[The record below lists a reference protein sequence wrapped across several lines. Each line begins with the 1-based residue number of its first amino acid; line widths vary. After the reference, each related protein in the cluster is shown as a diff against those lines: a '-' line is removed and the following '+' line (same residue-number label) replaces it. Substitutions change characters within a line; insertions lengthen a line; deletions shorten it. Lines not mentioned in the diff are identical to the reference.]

1 MNSKPQNSGDL
12 TDEQRV
18 LRFAPRPPPPVPPA
32 APDLSR
38 YEHIGD
44 TDDDGQR
51 MAANLAALAF
61 TALLIIAGV
70 WLAISMADLRKTQ
83 DCVLVGRR
91 DCAPITLPP
100 T

>member
-1 MNSKPQNSGDL
+1 MNSEPQNSGNI
-12 TDEQRV
+12 TDEQSV
-18 LRFAPRPPPPVPPA
+18 LPFVPRQPPIPPA

-38 YEHIGD
+38 YEHVAN

-51 MAANLAALAF
+51 MAANLAAFAF

-91 DCAPITLPP
+91 DCAPINLPP
-100 T
+100 A